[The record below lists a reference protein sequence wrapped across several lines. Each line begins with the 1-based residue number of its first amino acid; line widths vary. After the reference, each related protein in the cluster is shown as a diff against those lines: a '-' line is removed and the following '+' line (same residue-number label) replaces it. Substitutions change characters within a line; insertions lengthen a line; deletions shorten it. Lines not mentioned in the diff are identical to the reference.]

1 MEVKAVRKRQKNTLT
16 SQNSTKLRK
25 YPKIASWIGFLASG
39 KDKGQE
45 VVLSRNLEEQGRSG
59 TPGTPGTYQVPGTP
73 GQ

>member
-16 SQNSTKLRK
+16 SQNSTKIRK
-25 YPKIASWIGFLASG
+25 YPKIASWIG
-39 KDKGQE
+39 QE
-45 VVLSRNLEEQGRSG
+45 MARNLEEQGRSG

>member
-1 MEVKAVRKRQKNTLT
+1 MEVKAVRKRQKITLT

-59 TPGTPGTYQVPGTP
+59 TPGKYQVPGTP